1 MNASPKKM
9 GSAAHVADPIFFCF
23 FNPQAT
29 RPQKF
34 LFLQKIP
41 RMKKIC
47 IFCGSSMGFNP
58 IYKEKAAELGHV
70 LADYGCELL
79 YGGGSVGLMKI
90 IADVMMKRHRK
101 VTGTITQHLLD
112 MRVGHPEIDELIVVE
127 TMAERKKI
135 LEDMA
140 DGFIALPGG
149 IGTMD
154 EFFEAYVLSQLRVFD
169 KPVALYNVNGY
180 YDGVVSFINHVA
192 EEGFMRKEHAENLI
206 VSDDPKVLLEKMEHF
221 QPADVKKWV
230 VEIKEQVRG

>member
-1 MNASPKKM
+1 
-9 GSAAHVADPIFFCF
+9 
-23 FNPQAT
+23 
-29 RPQKF
+29 
-34 LFLQKIP
+34 
-41 RMKKIC
+41 MKKIC
-47 IFCGSSMGFNP
+47 IFCGSSMGFDP
-58 IYKEKAAELGHV
+58 IYKEKAAELGLV
-70 LADYGCELL
+70 LADHGCELL

-90 IADVMMKRHRK
+90 VADVMMERHCK

-180 YDGVVSFINHVA
+180 YDGLVDFIGHMA
-192 EEGFMRKEHAENLI
+192 KEGFMRKEHADNLI
-206 VSDDPKVLLEKMEHF
+206 VSNDAKDLLAKMEQF
-221 QPADVKKWV
+221 QPADVTKWV
-230 VEIKEQVRG
+230 VEIKEQVK

>member
-1 MNASPKKM
+1 
-9 GSAAHVADPIFFCF
+9 
-23 FNPQAT
+23 
-29 RPQKF
+29 
-34 LFLQKIP
+34 
-41 RMKKIC
+41 
-47 IFCGSSMGFNP
+47 MGFDP
-58 IYKEKAAELGHV
+58 IYKEKAAELGRV
-70 LADYGCELL
+70 LADNGCELL
-79 YGGGSVGLMKI
+79 YGGGSVGLMKVV
-90 IADVMMKRHRK
+90 ADVMMERHCK

-140 DGFIALPGG
+140 DAFIALPGG

-180 YDGVVSFINHVA
+180 YEGLVAFIQHMA

-206 VSDDPKVLLEKMEHF
+206 VSSDATELLEKMRRF
-221 QPADVKKWV
+221 QPADVTKWV
-230 VEIKEQVRG
+230 VEIKEQVKK

>member
-1 MNASPKKM
+1 
-9 GSAAHVADPIFFCF
+9 
-23 FNPQAT
+23 
-29 RPQKF
+29 
-34 LFLQKIP
+34 
-41 RMKKIC
+41 MKKIC
-47 IFCGSSMGFNP
+47 IFCGSSMGFDP
-58 IYKEKAAELGHV
+58 IYKEKAAELGRV
-70 LADYGCELL
+70 LADHGCELL

-90 IADVMMKRHRK
+90 VADVMMERHCK
-101 VTGTITQHLLD
+101 VIGTITQHLLD

-180 YDGVVSFINHVA
+180 YDGLVDFIGHMA
-192 EEGFMRKEHAENLI
+192 KEGFMRKEHAENLI
-206 VSDDPKVLLEKMEHF
+206 VSNDATDLLAKMEQF
-221 QPADVKKWV
+221 QPADVTKWV
-230 VEIKEQVRG
+230 VEIKEQVK

>member
-1 MNASPKKM
+1 
-9 GSAAHVADPIFFCF
+9 
-23 FNPQAT
+23 
-29 RPQKF
+29 
-34 LFLQKIP
+34 
-41 RMKKIC
+41 MKKIC
-47 IFCGSSMGFNP
+47 IFCGSSMGFDP
-58 IYKEKAAELGHV
+58 IYKEKAAELGRV
-70 LADYGCELL
+70 LADHGCELL

-90 IADVMMKRHRK
+90 VADVMMERHCK
-101 VTGTITQHLLD
+101 VIGTITQHLLD

-180 YDGVVSFINHVA
+180 YDGLVDFIGHMA
-192 EEGFMRKEHAENLI
+192 KEGFMRKEHAENLI
-206 VSDDPKVLLEKMEHF
+206 VSNDAKDLLAKMEQF
-221 QPADVKKWV
+221 QPADVTKWV
-230 VEIKEQVRG
+230 VEIKEQVK

>member
-1 MNASPKKM
+1 
-9 GSAAHVADPIFFCF
+9 
-23 FNPQAT
+23 
-29 RPQKF
+29 
-34 LFLQKIP
+34 
-41 RMKKIC
+41 
-47 IFCGSSMGFNP
+47 MGFNP
-58 IYKEKAAELGHV
+58 IYKEKAIELGQA
-70 LADYGCELL
+70 LADHGCELL

-90 IADVMMKRHRK
+90 VADVMMERHCK

-169 KPVALYNVNGY
+169 KPVALFYVNGY
-180 YDGVVSFINHVA
+180 YDGIVEFIKHMA
-192 EEGFMRKEHAENLI
+192 DEGFMRREHAENLI
-206 VSDDPKVLLEKMEHF
+206 VSDDPKDLLAKMEQF
-221 QPADVKKWV
+221 QPADVTKWV
-230 VEIKEQVRG
+230 VEIKNQVKE

>member
-1 MNASPKKM
+1 
-9 GSAAHVADPIFFCF
+9 
-23 FNPQAT
+23 
-29 RPQKF
+29 
-34 LFLQKIP
+34 
-41 RMKKIC
+41 MKKIC
-47 IFCGSSMGFNP
+47 IFCGSSMGFDP
-58 IYKEKAAELGHV
+58 IYKEKAAELGRV
-70 LADYGCELL
+70 LADNDCELL

-90 IADVMMKRHRK
+90 IADVMMERHCK

-112 MRVGHPEIDELIVVE
+112 MRVGHPDIDELIVVE

-180 YDGVVSFINHVA
+180 YDGIVEFIHHIA
-192 EEGFMRKEHAENLI
+192 HEGFMRKEHADNLI
-206 VSDDPKVLLEKMEHF
+206 VSDDAKELLKMMEQF
-221 QPADVKKWV
+221 QPADVTKWV
-230 VEIKEQVRG
+230 VEIKQQVKS